1 MLIAIDSPETTFG
14 DGLREL
20 ASPFD
25 YLHGYYV
32 RVADPVGF
40 LDSMRPILSQ
50 RLAGSDFADATGTV
64 EISMYTNGLAL
75 DYDRGEVGPIRAI
88 PGLEDPTDVDGIGV
102 APDWFPALVFGRW
115 CATELA
121 DRVDDV
127 IVSRDRRLM
136 DVLFPERA
144 ADVAADF

>member
-1 MLIAIDSPETTFG
+1 
-14 DGLREL
+14 
-20 ASPFD
+20 
-25 YLHGYYV
+25 
-32 RVADPVGF
+32 
-40 LDSMRPILSQ
+40 MRPILSQ
-50 RLAGSDFADATGTV
+50 RLASSDFADASGTV

-75 DYDRGEVGPIRAI
+75 DYERGEVGPIRAI

-121 DRVDDV
+121 HRVDDV

-136 DVLFPERA
+136 DVLFPQRT